1 MKSLRLVIAALLA
14 ALFLPYA
21 FAEEPFPS
29 KTLHIVIPFPP
40 AGPPDIMARLTAP
53 RMSELMGR
61 PVIVEN
67 RAGAT
72 GTIGTAAVAKSA
84 PDGYVLLLTPNQP
97 IVIAPALMQIPY
109 DPAKDLLPVVAFGE
123 STNAL
128 VVSAA
133 SPIHTLA
140 DLIAMAKTKPG
151 AVSFSSSGQGSVGH
165 LTGEMINQLAGIQM
179 LHVPYAGA
187 GQSISAV
194 VAGDVTVSG
203 SSIQQSLPLLKAG
216 KLRALGVT
224 GLKPS
229 KYLPELKPLSDQG
242 LKGLSITV
250 WYAAYLPA
258 KTPRAVAQAWRDVL
272 FKVFREPAV
281 EQKVDSMGIEG
292 GVQEPDAIPARIET
306 ELAQWRKLVAAAHIT
321 TN

>member
-1 MKSLRLVIAALLA
+1 MRLVLAAILAALLCA
-14 ALFLPYA
+14 SA

-29 KTLHIVIPFPP
+29 KTLHVIIPFPP
-40 AGPPDIMARLTAP
+40 AGPPDLMARLVAP

-61 PVIVEN
+61 PVVIDN

-72 GTIGTAAVAKSA
+72 GTIGTAAVVKAP
-84 PDGYVLLLTPNQP
+84 PDGHVLLLTPNQP
-97 IVIAPALMQIPY
+97 IVIAPALMQTPY
-109 DPAKDLLPVVAFGE
+109 DPAKDLLPVVALGE
-123 STNAL
+123 STSAL
-128 VVSAA
+128 VVSAG
-133 SPIHTLA
+133 SPINSLA
-140 DLIAMAKTKPG
+140 DLIAMAKAKPG

-165 LTGEMINQLAGIQM
+165 LTGEMINLLAGIQM
-179 LHVPYAGA
+179 LHVPYASA
-187 GQSISAV
+187 AQSISAV

-216 KLRALGVT
+216 KLKALGVT

-229 KYLPELKPLSDQG
+229 KYIPELKTLSDQG

-258 KTPRAVAQAWRDVL
+258 KTPRPIAQAWRDVL
-272 FKVFREPAV
+272 LKAFQDPVV
-281 EQKVDSMGIEG
+281 QQKVDGMGIEG
-292 GVQEPDAIPARIET
+292 GAQEPEGISARIET
-306 ELAQWRKLVAAAHIT
+306 ELGQWRKVVAAAHMT